1 MVIQC
6 NVKITDIY
14 SRKSLTS
21 VLRFVLMGVVVVLFI
36 PILGL
41 TGFHVVLVSR
51 GRTTNEQVTGKFNGG
66 YNPFS
71 RGCLQNCC
79 YTQFGPQYPRYW
91 KKQYK
96 INSLTRRTRSVITC
110 YVCYSLIKP
119 EKYSRNRRGA
129 YASEISTIGSE
140 NQVKTYMDSS
150 NGVRNASSNAY
161 NKVRA
166 SCNFAC
172 LLYFIYGTIF
182 IQNLALEFELVLFI
196 MIYALSFS
204 SSLAQ
209 FDRRIYINCS
219 LYVK

>member
-1 MVIQC
+1 MLHMCI
-6 NVKITDIY
+6 VKRKILNASLY
-14 SRKSLTS
+14 STISLTL
-21 VLRFVLMGVVVVLFI
+21 VHRFVLMGVVVVLFI

-71 RGCLQNCC
+71 RGCLHNCC
-79 YTQFGPQYPRYW
+79 YTQFGPQYPRY
-91 KKQYK
+91 YK
-96 INSLTRRTRSVITC
+96 ELYNINILHRDRLIIIDFC
-110 YVCYSLIKP
+110 AFCSLIKP
-119 EKYSRNRRGA
+119 EKYSGNRRGA

-166 SCNFAC
+166 SAVS
-172 LLYFIYGTIF
+172 
-182 IQNLALEFELVLFI
+182 LVFVYQMVFHSRSNAWI
-196 MIYALSFS
+196 
-204 SSLAQ
+204 
-209 FDRRIYINCS
+209 
-219 LYVK
+219 